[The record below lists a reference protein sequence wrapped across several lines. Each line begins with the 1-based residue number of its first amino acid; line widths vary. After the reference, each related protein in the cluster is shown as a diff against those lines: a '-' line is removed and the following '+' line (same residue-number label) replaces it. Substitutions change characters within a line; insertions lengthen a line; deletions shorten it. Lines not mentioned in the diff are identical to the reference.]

1 MNQKVSNFIDFKG
14 KNILFARVKGKYWI
28 SIKSVCEAI
37 NVNYNRQF
45 QNIQADPILGSAFA
59 NQQIQVPDDQGR
71 SMACL
76 PEYLV
81 YGWIFSIK
89 SASPELI
96 EYKKE
101 CYAVLYD
108 HFHGV
113 ITRKAEMY
121 SEMAKAKK
129 RMAELEAALNTTPEY
144 AEFTEMRM
152 RYARLWK
159 NIKDTSEMGD
169 LFGGEDI

>member
-1 MNQKVSNFIDFKG
+1 MEQKFTNFIDFNG
-14 KNILFARVKGKYWI
+14 KSILFARINGKYWI
-28 SIKSVCEAI
+28 SIKSVCEAL

-45 QNIQADPILGSAFA
+45 QNIQGDPILGPAFA
-59 NQQIQVPDDQGR
+59 NQQIQVPNDQAR
-71 SMACL
+71 NMACL

-89 SASPELI
+89 SNSPELI

-101 CYAVLYD
+101 CYDVLFN

-121 SEMAKAKK
+121 SELAKAKK
-129 RMAELEAALNTTPEY
+129 KLSELEATLNNMPEY
-144 AEFTEMRM
+144 AEFTETRM

-159 NIKDTSEMGD
+159 NIKDTSDMQD
-169 LFGGEDI
+169 MFLGEDM